1 MPTHTLAR
9 PLSRLLMV
17 PHTFVPTQ
25 RPCQLWSSCLAA
37 GSASPGPKLILGGRA
52 LLDDTQPL
60 SACSLTPAS
69 KVLVLA
75 GRSAPQVAAVHDQG
89 DRAAR
94 IDRLKAAATAMA
106 SRSEEYVP
114 AHKHLRNAHPF
125 HWLPLG

>member
-1 MPTHTLAR
+1 MTH
-9 PLSRLLMV
+9 S
-17 PHTFVPTQ
+17 
-25 RPCQLWSSCLAA
+25 
-37 GSASPGPKLILGGRA
+37 
-52 LLDDTQPL
+52 PL

-114 AHKHLRNAHPF
+114 AHKHLRKCPSISLAAP
-125 HWLPLG
+125 WLTC